1 MLPKPA
7 CFHSECL
14 FLFVKTGITIEKD
27 SKWSNVHIIG
37 VSWYNWWSPWMDIA
51 SALLLKNN
59 LTRKSSTPL
68 SITDG
73 RNERKKEKETKI
85 TVKFITYTLLVDD
98 TCSRCTIKPTTLY
111 YYGYNYCECFF
122 MLINLFLKVVFWLF

>member
-7 CFHSECL
+7 YFHSECL

-37 VSWYNWWSPWMDIA
+37 VSWCNWWSPWMDIA

-68 SITDG
+68 STTGG
-73 RNERKKEKETKI
+73 RNERKEIKKKP
-85 TVKFITYTLLVDD
+85 KLL
-98 TCSRCTIKPTTLY
+98 S
-111 YYGYNYCECFF
+111 NS
-122 MLINLFLKVVFWLF
+122 